1 MGLIGAASHREEL
14 LAASSLGGNNDAH
27 RSSSDVD
34 GTVSEP
40 ALLYRFE

>member
-1 MGLIGAASHREEL
+1 MELIGRCWNREEL

-34 GTVSEP
+34 GTVSEK
-40 ALLYRFE
+40 ALFG